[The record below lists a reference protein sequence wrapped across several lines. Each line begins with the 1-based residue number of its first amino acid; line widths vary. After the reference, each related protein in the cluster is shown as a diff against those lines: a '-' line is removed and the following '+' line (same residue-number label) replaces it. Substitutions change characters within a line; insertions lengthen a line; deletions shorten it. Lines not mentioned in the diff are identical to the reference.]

1 MKQFFNGIFGSF
13 YGKDGYLSLSKV
25 MAFLG
30 YMTFLV
36 ISILMIWI
44 YPEKFDYLVF
54 AILSAGSSS
63 SLRAI
68 DKYANIKNMAK
79 CTGENNGNATI

>member
-68 DKYANIKNMAK
+68 DKYVNIKNRVD
-79 CTGENNGNATI
+79 N

>member
-1 MKQFFNGIFGSF
+1 MWKLFGGFFGT
-13 YGKDGYLSLSKV
+13 DGFLSLTKV

-30 YMTFLV
+30 YMTFLIV
-36 ISILMIWI
+36 SIIML
-44 YPEKFDYLVF
+44 YVSPEKFDYLVF

-68 DKYANIKNMAK
+68 DKIANLKNVVK
-79 CTGENNGNATI
+79 NDNKGDE